1 MSNVTGPDTAP
12 DRDQRFERL
21 AEAYQGSVLRLC
33 YLTLCDKTL
42 AEDATQETFL
52 KIWRK
57 LDRYE
62 ARNNCSVRTWIMRV
76 ACNTCKDQ
84 LRKGWRKSEGN
95 AARKPGS

>member
-12 DRDQRFERL
+12 DRDQRFEQL

-52 KIWRK
+52 WT
-57 LDRYE
+57 LGTVP
-62 ARNNCSVRTWIMRV
+62 SVHFSCLNWMK
-76 ACNTCKDQ
+76 NQPKD
-84 LRKGWRKSEGN
+84 
-95 AARKPGS
+95 